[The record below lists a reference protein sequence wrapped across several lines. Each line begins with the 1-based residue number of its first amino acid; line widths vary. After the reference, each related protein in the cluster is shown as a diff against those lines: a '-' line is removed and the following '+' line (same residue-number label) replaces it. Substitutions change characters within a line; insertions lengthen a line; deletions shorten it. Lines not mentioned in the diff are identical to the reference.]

1 MSTGPELSHHD
12 PLDHKAKYNHRKNN
26 EENRVIQVSTLF
38 IIIATATQTKIIIV
52 AYRNETLLSYQ
63 KVNTLIQYLLFFRKD
78 G

>member
-38 IIIATATQTKIIIV
+38 IIIATATK
-52 AYRNETLLSYQ
+52 Q
-63 KVNTLIQYLLFFRKD
+63 K
-78 G
+78 